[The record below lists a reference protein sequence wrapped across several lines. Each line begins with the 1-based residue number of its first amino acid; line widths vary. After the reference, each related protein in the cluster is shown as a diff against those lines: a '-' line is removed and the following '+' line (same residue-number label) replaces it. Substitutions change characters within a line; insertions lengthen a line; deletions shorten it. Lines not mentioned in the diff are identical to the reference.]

1 MIRNYLFL
9 AIGLAT
15 FCLPTVL
22 LAQSLDQAYSS
33 ISGFTEP
40 YRSIEVAA
48 AEMGTISHVEVEEG
62 QTIES
67 GTILARLNEDV
78 HEASVGMAKEK
89 LDARG
94 RLHSAQAEMKLQYER
109 NQKLVGLFQRGNA
122 SQIEVDRAHAQLE
135 VAAASVEAVED
146 DFRIASFEYKR
157 ALAQLELRRLRS
169 PIDGVVTRIHKDP
182 GEFVSPSD
190 PVVVSVVQLDPLKAI
205 FSVPQARARELAS
218 GRELELEMGR
228 DRAVALGVVEF
239 VSPTT
244 DAQSGTCRVTIRIDN
259 SDSRWQS
266 GDVCVLPS
274 PEPSGADVRSADL
287 NSSKDNP
294 DFRLVT
300 SAKDTN

>member
-1 MIRNYLFL
+1 MIRNNLLF
-9 AIGLAT
+9 ATCLAT

-22 LAQSLDQAYSS
+22 CAQSFDQSYSS

-67 GTILARLNEDV
+67 GAILARLNEDV

-94 RLHSAQAEMKLQYER
+94 RLHSAQAEAKMQHER
-109 NQKLVGLFQRGNA
+109 YQKLVGLYQRNNA
-122 SQIEVDRAHAQLE
+122 SQIEVDRAQGQLE
-135 VAAASVEAVED
+135 VAAASVEAVQD

-157 ALAQLELRRLRS
+157 ALAQLEMRRLRS
-169 PIDGVVTRIHKDP
+169 PIDGVVTRVHKDP

-190 PVVVSVVQLDPLKAI
+190 PVVVSVVQLNPLKAI
-205 FSVPQARARELAS
+205 FSVPQTRARELAS
-218 GRELELEMGR
+218 GHEIELEMGQ
-228 DRAVALGVVEF
+228 DRAAALGVVEF

-244 DAQSGTCRVTIRIDN
+244 DAQSGTRRVTIRIDN
-259 SDSRWQS
+259 SNSRWQS
-266 GDVCVLPS
+266 GDVCVLPG
-274 PEPSGADVRSADL
+274 PEQSDSDL
-287 NSSKDNP
+287 RTVNLDSSKDNP

-300 SAKDTN
+300 SAKDEK